1 MQIKQPVI
9 LVGETGTSK
18 TAIITNFLRNLDP
31 THHVKLEKKK
41 FCNSIYILL
50 IHQPLLEQPLAT

>member
-18 TAIITNFLRNLDP
+18 TAIISNFLRNLDP
-31 THHVKLEKKK
+31 DHHVKLRNFANLFK
-41 FCNSIYILL
+41 FC
-50 IHQPLLEQPLAT
+50 